1 MGERPDTPLSTTRH
15 FLNFPLVYKLGTR
28 LIGYFPRSVSYGFA
42 GAIARMSEFLYR
54 SAFQIVMDN
63 LKLVF
68 PVASREE
75 LQNLTR
81 EIFRNY
87 SRYLVDYGRCAYME
101 HEKILEEISMYYGR
115 GNLESATGMK
125 KGIILLT
132 AHLGNWELGGI
143 FLGSYGLRTNVVTL
157 PDEDPSIHRIRQ
169 WYRER
174 FRVNTITIGDS
185 PLSSL
190 DLLKALRRGE
200 VVAMLIDRYPE
211 GPDSTVLDFFGRP
224 TPFPRGPFIL
234 ARITGAPIIVSFVV
248 REGDAYRGIIEE
260 PIVIPSE
267 EEEPSAQR
275 KVVKILEKYII
286 MYANQWYNF
295 VPI

>member
-1 MGERPDTPLSTTRH
+1 M
-15 FLNFPLVYKLGTR
+15 
-28 LIGYFPRSVSYGFA
+28 
-42 GAIARMSEFLYR
+42 
-54 SAFQIVMDN
+54 
-63 LKLVF
+63 
-68 PVASREE
+68 
-75 LQNLTR
+75 
-81 EIFRNY
+81 
-87 SRYLVDYGRCAYME
+87 
-101 HEKILEEISMYYGR
+101 
-115 GNLESATGMK
+115 
-125 KGIILLT
+125 
-132 AHLGNWELGGI
+132 
-143 FLGSYGLRTNVVTL
+143 VTL

-174 FRVNTITIGDS
+174 FRVNTITIGDN

-190 DLLKALRRGE
+190 DLLNALQRGE

-211 GPDSTVLDFFGRP
+211 GPDSTVLEFFGKP

-260 PIVIPSE
+260 PFVISSE
-267 EEEPSAQR
+267 QEELHAQK

-295 VPI
+295 VPV